1 MDTNNGKGVVAS
13 WTSSMSSLM
22 LSNLANLV
30 ASGTRTSAGFKQVHL
45 NACARV
51 VNEKFSTTLTGDQIR
66 NHLKTWHKKFQKISR
81 LRKVS
86 GAIWDEENFIISLD
100 EEHYNDYMQHNNKS
114 DAEFFNRPIT
124 NYGEML
130 TIFGSTMATGNF
142 AKDSSSALG
151 TEDVEGTEN
160 EVNEDAPTVDHD
172 ERSSASKPKRQKTYA
187 HDDDGLVGAF
197 DKASDK
203 LANAIIRSSTVGNE
217 LPDDLWDNLNSLPRF
232 EQHHISFYYHYLVS
246 NPHIAR
252 AFNGLPFANKLDWVA
267 MYISEKFPGA
277 M

>member
-1 MDTNNGKGVVAS
+1 
-13 WTSSMSSLM
+13 
-22 LSNLANLV
+22 
-30 ASGTRTSAGFKQVHL
+30 
-45 NACARV
+45 
-51 VNEKFSTTLTGDQIR
+51 
-66 NHLKTWHKKFQKISR
+66 
-81 LRKVS
+81 
-86 GAIWDEENFIISLD
+86 
-100 EEHYNDYMQHNNKS
+100 
-114 DAEFFNRPIT
+114 
-124 NYGEML
+124 ML

-160 EVNEDAPTVDHD
+160 EVNEDAPIVDHD

-197 DKASDK
+197 DRASDK

-217 LPDDLWDNLNSLPRF
+217 LPDDLWDNLNSLLGF